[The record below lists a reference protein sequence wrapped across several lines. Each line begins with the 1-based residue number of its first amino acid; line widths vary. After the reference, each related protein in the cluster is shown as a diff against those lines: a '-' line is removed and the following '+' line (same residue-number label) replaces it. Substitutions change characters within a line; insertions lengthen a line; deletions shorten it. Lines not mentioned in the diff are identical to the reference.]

1 VARRFWART
10 VRSNCE
16 RVWQL
21 WGIARN
27 RRSGRVCNERGHHT
41 NRGSCTPG
49 SRCTRQG
56 SPCNSKHTWLYVWKN
71 NAVSP
76 HNEHRRSLTIVS
88 KNLGIA
94 LDASNLSANAESVP
108 QTSVEVHLTCS
119 VGETIDTTQPSW
131 APAAYVAC
139 CVVFV
144 CILQHIKVCARPHVA
159 PSVHK
164 QSFPPAV
171 KRTIV
176 SPSPDVYVWLNS
188 TYIIRI

>member
-1 VARRFWART
+1 M
-10 VRSNCE
+10 
-16 RVWQL
+16 
-21 WGIARN
+21 
-27 RRSGRVCNERGHHT
+27 
-41 NRGSCTPG
+41 
-49 SRCTRQG
+49 
-56 SPCNSKHTWLYVWKN
+56 
-71 NAVSP
+71 NAVTTPTGEAARPAVVVPGRAVRVTANILGYKFGKNDAVTAITNNS
-76 HNEHRRSLTIVS
+76 NHRRSLTIVS
-88 KNLGIA
+88 KKLGIA

-108 QTSVEVHLTCS
+108 QPSVEVQLTGS

-131 APAAYVAC
+131 APAAYVAR

-188 TYIIRI
+188 TYIIRIWWPFSVLMPISLPMADMIRMCETP